1 MEERQMNTA
10 RKYLEKQL
18 ASEEFRYEFM
28 EEKNKIDIEYHIYVQ
43 QKINQGL
50 IKDVE
55 AGRTIS
61 EEEFDKRM
69 AECLEP

>member
-1 MEERQMNTA
+1 MEEREMNTA
-10 RKYLEKQL
+10 RTYFEKQL